1 MSIFIGFEKRKF
13 RVIFSLQNNKRMEK
27 AQDARTHPLLKD
39 DLSYSTPP
47 NPNTDGEIKNQA
59 WIIDKE
65 KGSIPT
71 LSRSIFCHVI
81 ITAFA
86 F

>member
-47 NPNTDGEIKNQA
+47 NPNTDGEPGLDHRQ
-59 WIIDKE
+59 KE

-71 LSRSIFCHVI
+71 LSPFALIGRSSV
-81 ITAFA
+81 T
-86 F
+86 